1 MPRTSEAEQTDN
13 VRYLLCFPA
22 NTQDSTPCCPYSA
35 VLNKH
40 MTPRLCIQ
48 DAMGRFSAPAGQA
61 QQLRGYK
68 LFMKVYLYIPEQGT
82 FEAVPGMPYHLPKQI
97 CEVQDVL
104 QQIDR
109 AGGDWKNFN
118 TSQRQRRADMV
129 CLYGTSKRLVPRS
142 KGYAVT
148 GSLDNSVHALFA
160 LQTLELIYLVYR
172 GRYFY
177 PVVLV
182 LLTIPSLW
190 IQFKVLHSQHSRVMT
205 LMNEVRLTPQVQQQ
219 WVRAAASYH
228 LVPGDVIVLQRG
240 RALCDMVVLKGA
252 CLVME
257 SMLSG
262 EVTQVRKNAY
272 VAEAGEEYHPDRHR
286 SCTIYA
292 GTLVQ
297 QVWNPED
304 AEEEVLVMVCRTGMH
319 TSMGTIIRQLL
330 TPTKVYKDKE
340 PLLRDIRRLYFFA
353 LVMQCFILI
362 PYMLKASQHDQSTD
376 QVIYRLLDLV
386 TFVAPPGVPLL
397 LLVLSAV
404 AMIRLRKLGLVLLH
418 GEVVK
423 QGAAVDVVC
432 FDKTG
437 TLTHNTAELHGVLP
451 VQQAAFGPLQS
462 HASRWT
468 NQLRQAF
475 GVCHS
480 LSMVSKSVVAGDD
493 MERTLF
499 KAVEARFLDRATV
512 ILPRQPTRSHPS
524 SSQAE
529 LSILRV
535 LEFSSN
541 SLRSGVVVV
550 VSKGMPRGSA
560 LLFLKGAPSI
570 IRQLVQSASVP
581 SDFDQVVDDYSSKC
595 FRLLAVAVGVI
606 PHVNQLDLP
615 RMTQQQVE
623 AAAVNLQLLGLVVLN
638 NSVRPDSKE
647 TISQVQDGGGIR
659 TMMVT
664 GNPRPGTLEGLSF
677 RVRSSRGEPRP
688 GTPEGLGFSVGSSEM
703 CDSLVALS
711 AMAEGQMQCAVTG
724 PALERLLQLS
734 DLSVLETV
742 MRSVVV
748 FSRMQPHQKGQVMD
762 LLGMMGIHQIFNGQS
777 RFIPG
782 LGMTT
787 MFCGD
792 GINDL
797 AALAAADV
805 GMAIGA
811 TDAVIAAALS
821 TEQGSV
827 AGVTSFIK
835 LCKASHAIF
844 ISLLKYMVVYQCIV
858 AQASMAAFFVDGSSL
873 DNLQSSAIDVQAMAI
888 AMAACWVTPLRHM
901 TPNKPPPVVCNFQG
915 LTLLLVMTMA
925 LQLFHTISMIF
936 LCTRPWFTGGTG
948 AADLNPVASSAL
960 LVANLQLFAPFV
972 SLTFD
977 TKWFCEPVLRTRVL
991 LITTGI
997 YTILSYVAVLVR
1009 PDQSINLL
1017 RLYNF
1022 SQSFR
1027 LQFAA
1032 VLAAGT
1038 LAYMLVVN
1046 AARRLLH
1053 VYGQRRLQPV

>member
-1 MPRTSEAEQTDN
+1 MRHSSEAEQTDN
-13 VRYLLCFPA
+13 VVQECMGLTRGQGNSHPALRHLAGWPPHILAPWAPCKAAQLLHSCSLSHA
-22 NTQDSTPCCPYSA
+22 EY
-35 VLNKH
+35 VLVK
-40 MTPRLCIQ
+40 LL
-48 DAMGRFSAPAGQA
+48 DGRQCLLKVHNISMEQRSLHQKNWGRCRWPDGQV

-68 LFMKVYLYIPEQGT
+68 LFMKVYLYIPDRDT
-82 FEAVPGMPYHLPKQI
+82 FEAVPGMPYHLPEQI
-97 CEVQDVL
+97 CEAQDAL

-118 TSQRQRRADMV
+118 ATQRQRRTDML
-129 CLYGTSKRLVPRS
+129 CLYGTTKRLVPRS
-142 KGYAVT
+142 MGYAVT

-160 LQTLELIYLVYR
+160 LQALELIYLVYR

-182 LLTIPSLW
+182 LLSIPSLW
-190 IQFKVLHSQHSRVMT
+190 VQLKVLHSQHSRVMA

-219 WVRAAASYH
+219 WVRAAPSYH

-262 EVTQVRKNAY
+262 ELTQVRKNPY
-272 VAEAGEEYHPDRHR
+272 VAEAEEEYHPDRHR
-286 SCTIYA
+286 SCTIFA
-292 GTLVQ
+292 GTVVQ

-319 TSMGTIIRQLL
+319 TSMGCIIRQLL

-340 PLLRDIRRLYFFA
+340 PLLRDIGRLYFFA
-353 LVMQCFILI
+353 LVLQCFILL
-362 PYMLKASQHDQSTD
+362 PYMLKASQHDQSTA

-404 AMIRLRKLGLVLLH
+404 AMMRLRKLGLALLH

-437 TLTHNTAELHGVLP
+437 TLTHSTAELHGVLP
-451 VQQAAFGPLQS
+451 IQQAAFGPLQS
-462 HASRWT
+462 HASRWS

-475 GVCHS
+475 AVCHS
-480 LSMVSKSVVAGDD
+480 LSMGSKSVVAGDD

-512 ILPRQPTRSHPS
+512 VLPRQPTRSHPS
-524 SSQAE
+524 TSMAE
-529 LSILRV
+529 LSIVRV

-541 SLRSGVVVV
+541 SLRSGVVVL
-550 VSKGMPRGSA
+550 SKGMPRGSA
-560 LLFLKGAPSI
+560 LLFLKGAPI
-570 IRQLVQSASVP
+570 VIRQLVQPASVP
-581 SDFDQVVDDYSSKC
+581 SNFEQVVDDYSSKS
-595 FRLLAVAVGVI
+595 FRLLAVAVGFI
-606 PHVNQLDLP
+606 PDVNQLDLP

-623 AAAVNLQLLGLVVLN
+623 AAVINLQLLGLVVLA
-638 NSVRPDSKE
+638 NSVRPDSKD
-647 TISQVQDGGGIR
+647 TITQVQNGSGVR
-659 TMMVT
+659 TMMIT
-664 GNPRPGTLEGLSF
+664 GDYHHTAIA
-677 RVRSSRGEPRP
+677 
-688 GTPEGLGFSVGSSEM
+688 VGKHVGM
-703 CDSLVALS
+703 IKPQ
-711 AMAEGQMQCAVTG
+711 G
-724 PALERLLQLS
+724 
-734 DLSVLETV
+734 
-742 MRSVVV
+742 
-748 FSRMQPHQKGQVMD
+748 QPHQKGQVMD

-782 LGMTT
+782 LGNTT

-811 TDAVIAAALS
+811 TDAVIAAALT

-844 ISLLKYMVVYQCIV
+844 ISLLKVGPC
-858 AQASMAAFFVDGSSL
+858 SEL
-873 DNLQSSAIDVQAMAI
+873 VQY
-888 AMAACWVTPLRHM
+888 
-901 TPNKPPPVVCNFQG
+901 
-915 LTLLLVMTMA
+915 
-925 LQLFHTISMIF
+925 
-936 LCTRPWFTGGTG
+936 
-948 AADLNPVASSAL
+948 
-960 LVANLQLFAPFV
+960 
-972 SLTFD
+972 
-977 TKWFCEPVLRTRVL
+977 VL
-991 LITTGI
+991 
-997 YTILSYVAVLVR
+997 
-1009 PDQSINLL
+1009 
-1017 RLYNF
+1017 
-1022 SQSFR
+1022 
-1027 LQFAA
+1027 
-1032 VLAAGT
+1032 
-1038 LAYMLVVN
+1038 
-1046 AARRLLH
+1046 
-1053 VYGQRRLQPV
+1053 